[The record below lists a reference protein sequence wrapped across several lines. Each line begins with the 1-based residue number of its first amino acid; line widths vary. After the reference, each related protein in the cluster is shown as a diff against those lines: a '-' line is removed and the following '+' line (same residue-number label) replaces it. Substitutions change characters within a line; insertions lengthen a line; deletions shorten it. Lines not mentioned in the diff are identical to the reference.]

1 MLTKQR
7 FKRQNPIN
15 WESTNCVIRDFC
27 LPIAAS
33 NFPSAKI
40 TTFLDFVIEKKTFFH
55 QENIWSGGF
64 NIIKKC

>member
-40 TTFLDFVIEKKTFFH
+40 TTFLDFVIEKK
-55 QENIWSGGF
+55 NILSSGKYLVRW
-64 NIIKKC
+64 I